1 MNLNKE
7 TVKAEVEI
15 EKKGFKKKNRQT
27 SNNSVFSHWKKP
39 DTKEKKKCDFI
50 YMKSEDKADHRDRK

>member
-1 MNLNKE
+1 MNKE

-15 EKKGFKKKNRQT
+15 EKKGFKKMNRQT

-39 DTKEKKKCDFI
+39 DTKEKKMWFHL
-50 YMKSEDKADHRDRK
+50 YEKSRQGRSQG